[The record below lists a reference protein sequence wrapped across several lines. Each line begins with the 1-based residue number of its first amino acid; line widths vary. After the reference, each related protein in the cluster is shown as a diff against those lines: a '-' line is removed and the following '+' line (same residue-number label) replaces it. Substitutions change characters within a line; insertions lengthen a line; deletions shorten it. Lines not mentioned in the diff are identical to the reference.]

1 MMDYLPPG
9 NIVKIGDPRWRRWAI
24 QDGTAQW
31 WCGKQRRWRDNPS
44 EAVLF
49 CREMDAIEAR
59 NRCCLGDA
67 GDTFAVTVSIVT
79 YAGRWSRKALAAF
92 LKRHK
97 EFFVKG
103 PAGKEGM
110 LLEILPRT
118 LRKVVP

>member
-9 NIVKIGDPRWRRWAI
+9 FIVKVGDPRWRRWAI

-31 WCGKQRRWRDNPS
+31 WCGEQRRWRDNPS
-44 EAVLF
+44 DALLF
-49 CREMDAIEAR
+49 CTEMDATAER
-59 NRCCLGDA
+59 NRHCLGDA

-79 YAGRWSRKALAAF
+79 YAGRWSRKALAVF
-92 LKRHK
+92 LKRHR

-118 LRKVVP
+118 LRKVKP